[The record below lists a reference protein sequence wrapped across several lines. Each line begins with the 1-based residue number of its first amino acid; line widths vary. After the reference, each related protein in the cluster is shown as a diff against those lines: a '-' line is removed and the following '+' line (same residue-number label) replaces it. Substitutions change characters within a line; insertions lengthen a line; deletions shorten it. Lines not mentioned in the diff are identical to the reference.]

1 MNRPG
6 HILIVDDLEK
16 WREELVETLK
26 RGGYYADSAC
36 TAAEALK
43 KLYETPY
50 HVMVLDIRLD
60 EADSNSPDGKMDG
73 IQLLAELEKG
83 GLSEATKVVM
93 LSAYGT
99 KEHMRT
105 SFREYRVV
113 DFLSKDE
120 FNNQEFLEIIRQ
132 VFSNKV
138 NINLELE
145 IHWLQGSKPEQ
156 FVLNLEVDGV
166 RVKKGTSLQSQVVT
180 ELEDLLCRLFY
191 QAKSVLV
198 RPLIPGKSG
207 TGVLQIQP
215 FFDTGG
221 GGHEVIVKF
230 GDFRKIEEEY
240 RNFKQYVQPFIGG
253 GRNTSI
259 LDLRHTTHLGGI
271 TYSLL
276 GTTHDQLAAF
286 GDFYRRADITQINH
300 ALDRLFRDTCGTWY
314 ASHGNLQPLN
324 LTEEYQELFGY
335 TPERLEQVLYDQ
347 LKTVQGKHTLHFR
360 NLKVERAFT
369 NPLLATAG
377 LTLIRPTY
385 RCTTHG
391 DFNQYNLLVD
401 STEHVWLIDFQGTG
415 QSHILRDVA
424 MLDSAIRFQLLAS
437 EEATLDE
444 RLQME
449 QVLCSI
455 ERFSEV
461 DQLET
466 NFSTEN
472 PDLAKAYATIVHLRK
487 VARRLVAQNPSDD
500 ISEYY
505 IALLY
510 NAMNTLR
517 FASLPSGQREH
528 AVLAASLLADRL
540 GLSS

>member
-1 MNRPG
+1 MNNIREG
-6 HILIVDDLEK
+6 RVLIVDNLEK
-16 WREELVETLK
+16 WREELIETLQ
-26 RGGYYADSAC
+26 RAGYYADSASS
-36 TAAEALK
+36 APEALK
-43 KLYETPY
+43 SLYETLY
-50 HVMVLDIRLD
+50 HVMVLDIRMD
-60 EADSNSPDGKMDG
+60 EADQSQSNIDG
-73 IQLLAELEKG
+73 ILLLRELDKQ
-83 GLSEATKVVM
+83 GLSEATKVIM

-99 KEHMRT
+99 KELMRT
-105 SFREYRVV
+105 SFREYKVV

-120 FNNQEFLEIIRQ
+120 FNNQEFLEIVRQ
-132 VFSNKV
+132 VFAQKV

-156 FVLNLEVDGV
+156 FVLNLDVDGA
-166 RVKKGTSLQSQVVT
+166 RVKKGTLLQSQVVA

-198 RPLIPGKSG
+198 RPLTPGKSG
-207 TGVLQIQP
+207 TGVLQVQP
-215 FFDTGG
+215 FFATGG
-221 GGHEVIVKF
+221 AGHEVIVKF

-240 RNFKQYVQPFIGG
+240 HNFKQYVQPFIGG
-253 GRNTSI
+253 GRNTSV

-276 GTTHDQLAAF
+276 GTTHDQLVDF
-286 GDFYRRADITQINH
+286 GDFYHRADVPQISD

-324 LTEEYQELFGY
+324 LTEEYQRLFGY

-360 NLKVERAFT
+360 NLKGERTFT

-377 LTLIRPTY
+377 LTLVRPTY
-385 RCTTHG
+385 KCTTHG

-401 STEHVWLIDFQGTG
+401 STGHVWLIDFQGTG

-449 QVLCSI
+449 QALCSI
-455 ERFSEV
+455 ERFSQVE
-461 DQLET
+461 QLEI

-472 PDLAKAYATIVHLRK
+472 PALAKTYAIIVHLRK
-487 VARRLVAQNPSDD
+487 VARRLVTQNPGDD

-528 AVLAASLLADRL
+528 AVLSACLLADRL